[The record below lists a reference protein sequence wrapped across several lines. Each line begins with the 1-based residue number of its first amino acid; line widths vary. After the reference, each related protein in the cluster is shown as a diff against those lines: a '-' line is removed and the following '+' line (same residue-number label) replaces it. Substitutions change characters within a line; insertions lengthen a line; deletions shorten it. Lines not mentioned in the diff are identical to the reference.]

1 MALVD
6 HVGRAALA
14 EPAPRH
20 VRAVV
25 VVAIGYAVLVAVA
38 ALAPARPLGHDEAVY
53 ALGARALVD
62 DGGAA
67 LPLHRSIGMA
77 AVTAPGA
84 LVGDSEL
91 ALRVPFAL
99 IGFAHL
105 ALVGAFARRHF
116 GAAAAALAIAV
127 QVTNP
132 EFTWRSAEALSDV
145 PSALCLLG
153 LVAALASERPRWYLA
168 GPLAAAACY
177 VRYASAPTVAVIF
190 AGAWLLLP
198 TARKA
203 IVQAAACAAA
213 LLVPFL
219 VWSHATTGSALG
231 VLREGE
237 RRAGRAYAGQGLWFY
252 LRAWP
257 VRLAGPVAGGVAAL
271 GLVVGAAS
279 WRRPCDHAARVRR
292 LLLVAAVGQIAL
304 LGWRVHGE
312 ARFITFALTALVLVG
327 ASWLAAAAA
336 RWRIAVA
343 VTACLAVPMAAW
355 TLIRLDRLA
364 AARAPAVAAA
374 RAIGRD
380 RGGDPCVVYTTE
392 APMVA
397 WYSGC
402 RAVPVDGWGVD
413 PRLAAGA
420 ARVYLLDA
428 DGLRF
433 PLPAARADDAFGWQP
448 LPSPRQD
455 ARLWRASTSARPAP
469 GPAAS
474 AAR

>member
-6 HVGRAALA
+6 RVGAPAVADPRRVRALLVATIA
-14 EPAPRH
+14 Y
-20 VRAVV
+20 AVV
-25 VVAIGYAVLVAVA
+25 VA
-38 ALAPARPLGHDEAVY
+38 ACALIPTRPLGHDEAVY

-77 AVTAPGA
+77 VVTAPGVA
-84 LVGDSEL
+84 AGGGEL
-91 ALRVPFAL
+91 ALRVPFAM
-99 IGFAHL
+99 IGLAYL
-105 ALVGAFARRHF
+105 ALLGSFTRRHF
-116 GAAAAALAIAV
+116 GAAAAALAMAA
-127 QVTNP
+127 QATNP
-132 EFTWRSAEALSDV
+132 EFAWRSAEALSDV

-153 LVAALASERPRWYLA
+153 LVAALASPRPRWYLA
-168 GPLAAAACY
+168 GPAAAAACY

-190 AGAWLLLP
+190 LGAWLLVP

-203 IVQAAACAAA
+203 TAQAAACAAA

-219 VWSHATTGSALG
+219 VWSHATTGSTLG

-237 RRAGRAYAGQGLWFY
+237 RRAGRAYAGQGLLFY

-257 VRLAGPVAGGVAAL
+257 VRLAGPTVGAIAAL
-271 GLVVGAAS
+271 GLVVGS
-279 WRRPCDHAARVRR
+279 GGWRRPRDHAARVRR
-292 LLLVAAVGQIAL
+292 LLLVAAVGQIVL

-312 ARFITFALTALVLVG
+312 ARFITFALTALVVVG
-327 ASWLAAAAA
+327 ASWLAAAPP

-355 TLIRLDRLA
+355 TLIRLDELA

-374 RAIGRD
+374 RAIARD
-380 RGGDPCVVYTTE
+380 RRGAPCVVYATE

-402 RAVPVDGWGVD
+402 RAVPVDGWGVI
-413 PRLAAGA
+413 PGAAAGA
-420 ARVYLLDA
+420 PQVYLLDA

-433 PLPAARADDAFGWQP
+433 PMPAARADADFAWQALP
-448 LPSPRQD
+448 LGRRD
-455 ARLWRASTSARPAP
+455 ARLWRATT
-469 GPAAS
+469 AAS

>member
-6 HVGRAALA
+6 RVGAPAVADPRLVRALLVATIA
-14 EPAPRH
+14 Y
-20 VRAVV
+20 AVV
-25 VVAIGYAVLVAVA
+25 VA
-38 ALAPARPLGHDEAVY
+38 ACALLPARPLGHDEAVY
-53 ALGARALVD
+53 ALGARALLD

-77 AVTAPGA
+77 VVTTPGVVA
-84 LVGDSEL
+84 GGGEL

-99 IGFAHL
+99 IGLAYL
-105 ALVGAFARRHF
+105 ALLGSFTRRHF
-116 GAAAAALAIAV
+116 GAAAAALAMAA
-127 QVTNP
+127 QATNP
-132 EFTWRSAEALSDV
+132 EFAWRSAEALSDV

-153 LVAALASERPRWYLA
+153 LVAALASPRPRWYLA
-168 GPLAAAACY
+168 GPAAAAACY

-190 AGAWLLLP
+190 LGAWLLVP
-198 TARKA
+198 TARTA
-203 IVQAAACAAA
+203 TAQAAACAAA

-219 VWSHATTGSALG
+219 VWSHATTGSPLG

-237 RRAGRAYAGQGLWFY
+237 RRAGRAYAGQGLLFY

-257 VRLAGPVAGGVAAL
+257 VRLAGPAVGVIAAL
-271 GLVVGAAS
+271 GLVVGIAG
-279 WRRPCDHAARVRR
+279 WRRPLDHAARVRR
-292 LLLVAAVGQIAL
+292 LLLVVAVGQIVL

-312 ARFITFALTALVLVG
+312 ARFVTFALTALVVVG
-327 ASWLAAAAA
+327 ASWLAAAAS

-355 TLIRLDRLA
+355 TLIRLDELA

-374 RAIGRD
+374 RAIARD
-380 RGGDPCVVYTTE
+380 RGGARCVVYATE

-402 RAVPVDGWGVD
+402 RAVSVDGWGVI
-413 PRLAAGA
+413 PSAAAGA
-420 ARVYLLDA
+420 PQVYLLDA

-433 PLPAARADDAFGWQP
+433 PMPAARADAYFGWRALP
-448 LPSPRQD
+448 LARRD
-455 ARLWRASTSARPAP
+455 ARLWRATT
-469 GPAAS
+469 AAS